1 MFTSFTVQYPYKKTF
16 IPKAYLKQFNMKK
29 NNIYLTSIIIFI
41 VAVAGIVI
49 NYSVKEKAKQQAEY
63 TLVARKGEAANTA
76 EWKAVQKKAADLK
89 AAIKAD
95 PNDTKAM
102 LKLAQ
107 LFILEARITG
117 NHMYYDVAAMKYVND
132 VLAIDSLNFDALV
145 YKSLVYMS
153 QHHFADGLSIAH
165 KAQTVNPYNAYV
177 YGLLVD
183 GNVEMGYYDSAVTYA
198 DKMVSLRPDLTSY
211 SRVSYLREIY
221 GDYPGAISAMKMA
234 VQAGGQGD
242 EYTEWTRYQLAN
254 LYEKTG
260 DYKTA
265 DTLYNTSLSYR
276 PTYAYGF
283 VGLAKVALAAKDYH
297 KAITYYEKAD
307 SVVTDN
313 NIKEELADAY
323 RLAGLAK
330 KADALENDIISDL
343 AKNTQA
349 GDKDVNIG
357 HYADRELAY
366 AYLKVNDKDKA
377 LDHALLE
384 YNRRPDNIDANET
397 VAWVYY
403 ARGEYAK
410 ALPYIKVAMRTHS
423 KNPVLLSRAALIYFN
438 AGDKP
443 TAKSIIA
450 QVSLTNPFIEP
461 SLKTET
467 EGMSAKL

>member
-1 MFTSFTVQYPYKKTF
+1 
-16 IPKAYLKQFNMKK
+16 MKK
-29 NNIYLTSIIIFI
+29 KNIYLTSIIVFI
-41 VAVAGIVI
+41 IAVAGILI
-49 NYSVKEKAKQQAEY
+49 NYSIKEKAKQHAEY
-63 TLVARKGEAANTA
+63 TLVARKGVAGNTT
-76 EWKAVQKKAADLK
+76 EWKAVQKKAADLQ

-95 PNDTKAM
+95 PSDTKSI

-117 NHMYYDVAAMKYVND
+117 NHLYYDVAAMKYVND
-132 VLAIDSLNFDALV
+132 VLTIDSLNFDALV
-145 YKSLVYMS
+145 YKSLIYMS

-198 DKMVSLRPDLTSY
+198 DKMVSIRPDLTSY

-260 DYKTA
+260 DYKMA

-283 VGLAKVALAAKDYH
+283 VGLAKVALAAKDYA
-297 KAITYYEKAD
+297 KAIAYYQKAD

-323 RLAGLAK
+323 RLAGQVK
-330 KADALENDIISDL
+330 KADDLENDIIADL
-343 AKNTQA
+343 AKSAQA
-349 GDKDVNIG
+349 GDNDANIG

-366 AYLKVNDKDKA
+366 AYLKVNNKDKA
-377 LDHALLE
+377 LEHALLE
-384 YNRRPDNIDANET
+384 YNRRPNNIDANET

-403 ARGEYAK
+403 TRGEYAK
-410 ALPYIKVAMRTHS
+410 ALPYIKVALRTHS
-423 KNPVLLSRAALIYFN
+423 KNPVLLSRAALVYYN
-438 AGDKP
+438 SGDKP
-443 TAKSIIA
+443 TAKNIMA
-450 QVSLTNPFIEP
+450 QVSLSNPFIEP
-461 SLKTET
+461 GLRTET
-467 EGMSAKL
+467 EGIFTKL